1 MFVVQDD
8 KSELATV
15 FMAVAESLDDH
26 PFAYTTDSS
35 VASEYKIEGEKIVL
49 FKKVQ
54 FTIVLLV
61 QTMISLFSINKI

>member
-1 MFVVQDD
+1 MFVFQDD

-35 VASEYKIEGEKIVL
+35 VASEYKIEGDKIVL

-54 FTIVLLV
+54 FTIVL
-61 QTMISLFSINKI
+61 

>member
-1 MFVVQDD
+1 MFVFQDD

-49 FKKVQ
+49 FKKV
-54 FTIVLLV
+54 
-61 QTMISLFSINKI
+61 

>member
-54 FTIVLLV
+54 FTIVLKG
-61 QTMISLFSINKI
+61 QTMISFVSINKI

>member
-1 MFVVQDD
+1 MLTFVVQDD

-35 VASEYKIEGEKIVL
+35 AASEYKIEGEKIVL

-54 FTIVLLV
+54 FTIVYNFKL
-61 QTMISLFSINKI
+61 

>member
-54 FTIVLLV
+54 FTMVL
-61 QTMISLFSINKI
+61 

>member
-1 MFVVQDD
+1 MCVQDD

-54 FTIVLLV
+54 FTIVL
-61 QTMISLFSINKI
+61 

>member
-54 FTIVLLV
+54 FMIVL
-61 QTMISLFSINKI
+61 

>member
-54 FTIVLLV
+54 LTIVL
-61 QTMISLFSINKI
+61 

>member
-1 MFVVQDD
+1 MFMCVVQDD

-54 FTIVLLV
+54 FTLVLLV
-61 QTMISLFSINKI
+61 QTMFGFYT

>member
-54 FTIVLLV
+54 CTIVL
-61 QTMISLFSINKI
+61 

>member
-54 FTIVLLV
+54 FTIVL
-61 QTMISLFSINKI
+61 